1 MTAPSVVNAP
11 PIDDTAPGEAAGQEV
26 AQAEGKRGPLLDLP
40 EEQAA
45 KEALRLWKQHD
56 WFHQKKAGENK
67 QCQLWRSGQR
77 FVKLVAQ
84 RERGVVR
91 IVTPASLDALPP
103 VPNKVEEQVRNVI
116 ATIMADKPRLEAEP
130 ANDSPEAR
138 DAAQFAT
145 RFLLAM
151 SGESGLNIDGAI
163 YTTLDL
169 SATFSSGFTE
179 VCVDPHRGGYVPLEI
194 DARPSATHKE
204 TALVGEMPDG
214 SMDMRP
220 FVSKYVMPNGALSDT
235 ASGAQM
241 TWQPS
246 LVLHTLTS
254 NQVRFLPRLCEGLSD
269 AKGVVI
275 GRFESFGALKDRYPR
290 LGEMSPEEWRDIEQW
305 TVPDYRRLLPD
316 DYEQRGQKKK
326 DRREDSDEAPD
337 DDALICTLTVYY
349 RSHPKYPKGCYAVF
363 VGGKYRIHE
372 DVLYFENEDGMPECM
387 DIPLSQMRWEI
398 DADGGDPY
406 GTTSVRRLGPLD
418 EMRASNFTSAQ
429 EFLYRFSRPRW
440 AIPIGSPTM
449 PEDLADIDKPIK
461 FHPGTE
467 PKHFPLPNY
476 PQMGMEMIRLI
487 DADME
492 GITGIAG
499 PAMGQVAGSVRSA
512 DQQNTLI
519 ERATIAITAIRDNA
533 QDYVERLGR
542 LILQGARRWYD
553 TPQLMSYRGEDG
565 AYQVQAF
572 ERADFG
578 QTRHV
583 RVQRG
588 SFTML
593 TPTAKNEVITTEMQ
607 LGGLTP
613 QEGARLRRDNVSAI
627 IGAEDNR
634 HVLRVR
640 RQLQAWRA
648 GPPDELA
655 GAQPQPQMGPDGQP
669 AIDQMTGQPVMID
682 PLLQAGQQVFPLLPC
697 DEEQAV
703 AILRHDELVDAV
715 ADLEFHNFP
724 PGWNQALVGA
734 YLQARQAAGIQTIA
748 EQQMAMQQ
756 QQQAQAQQEQDREGA
771 EREERQGENE
781 RNRQFEMEREA
792 MRQSARQQPA
802 A

>member
-1 MTAPSVVNAP
+1 MTAPSVLNAP
-11 PIDDTAPGEAAGQEV
+11 PIDDTIATEAPAQAVGEA
-26 AQAEGKRGPLLDLP
+26 EGGRGPLLDLP

-45 KEALRLWKQHD
+45 KEATRLWNQHD

-67 QCQLWRSGQR
+67 QCKLWRSGQR

-84 RERGVVR
+84 RDRGVVR
-91 IVTPASLDALPP
+91 IITPASLDALPP

-130 ANDSPEAR
+130 ANDTPEAR

-179 VCVDPHRGGYVPLEI
+179 VCVDPHRGGYVPLQI
-194 DARPSATHKE
+194 QARPSATHQDN
-204 TALVGEMPDG
+204 ALNGAMPDG
-214 SMDMRP
+214 SLDTRP
-220 FVSKYVMPNGALSDT
+220 FVAKYVLPDGSLSDKAT
-235 ASGAQM
+235 GAQM

-254 NQVRFLPRLCEGLSD
+254 NQVRFLPRMCEGIAD

-290 LGEMSPEEWRDIEQW
+290 LADMTPEEWREIENW

-316 DYEQRGQKKK
+316 DYEHRGREARE
-326 DRREDSDEAPD
+326 RRQDSDDAPD

-363 VGGKYRIHE
+363 VGGKYRIHG

-387 DIPLSQMRWEI
+387 DLPVAQMRWEI

-418 EMRASNFTSAQ
+418 EMRASNFTSGQ
-429 EFLYRFSRPRW
+429 EFLYRFSRPRYG
-440 AIPIGSPTM
+440 IPIGSPTTA
-449 PEDLADIDKPIK
+449 EDLADVDKPIQ

-467 PKHFPLPNY
+467 PKFFPLPDY

-519 ERATIAITAIRDNA
+519 ERSTIAITAIRDNA

-542 LILQGARRWYD
+542 LILQQARRWYD
-553 TPQLMSYRGEDG
+553 TPQLMSYRGDDG

-593 TPTAKNEVITTEMQ
+593 TQMRKNELIAMEMQ
-607 LGGLTP
+607 LGGVTP

-648 GPPDELA
+648 GPPEQLP
-655 GAQPQPQMGPDGQP
+655 QPQPQVGPDGMP
-669 AIDQMTGQPVMID
+669 VMDQRTGQPVMTD
-682 PLLQAGQQVFPLLPC
+682 PVLMAGQQVFPLLPC

-703 AILRHDELVDAV
+703 ALLRHDELVDAV
-715 ADLEFHNFP
+715 AELEFYNFP
-724 PGWNQALVGA
+724 PGWNQALIGA
-734 YLQARQAAGIQTIA
+734 YTHARQMAGIMTVP
-748 EQQMAMQQ
+748 EQQAAQQAQQ
-756 QQQAQAQQEQDREGA
+756 QQEQAREGA

-781 RNRQFEMEREA
+781 KNRQFEMEREA
-792 MRQSARQQPA
+792 MRQSARQPQA